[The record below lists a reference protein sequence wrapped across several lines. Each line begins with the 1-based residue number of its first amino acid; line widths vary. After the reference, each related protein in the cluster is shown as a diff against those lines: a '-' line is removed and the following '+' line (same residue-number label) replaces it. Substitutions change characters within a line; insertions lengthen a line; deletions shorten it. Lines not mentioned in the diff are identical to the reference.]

1 MKLKIVLTTLVFILM
16 CGVFYHVNT
25 MQNDPMQVIA
35 LIKKN
40 INPKDGSI
48 MDYAGDINF
57 CGLDSVGY
65 AHVDDDTLRIF
76 FGDLQFDLEQDVIN
90 TDEMRTQLKA
100 IGITLRQDKKTKK
113 VIVQY
118 HGEDVNERKPER

>member
-1 MKLKIVLTTLVFILM
+1 MRLKIVLTTLVFILM

-57 CGLDSVGY
+57 RGLASVGY
-65 AHVDDDTLRIF
+65 AHIDDDTLRIF

>member
-118 HGEDVNERKPER
+118 RGEDVNERKPER

>member
-57 CGLDSVGY
+57 RGLDSVGD

>member
-48 MDYAGDINF
+48 MDYTGDINF
-57 CGLDSVGY
+57 RGLDSVGY
-65 AHVDDDTLRIF
+65 ARVDDDTLRIF

>member
-1 MKLKIVLTTLVFILM
+1 MADCM
-16 CGVFYHVNT
+16 C
-25 MQNDPMQVIA
+25 
-35 LIKKN
+35 
-40 INPKDGSI
+40 
-48 MDYAGDINF
+48 
-57 CGLDSVGY
+57 GY

-118 HGEDVNERKPER
+118 RGEDVNERKPER

>member
-57 CGLDSVGY
+57 RGLDSVGY
-65 AHVDDDTLRIF
+65 THVDDDTLRIF

>member
-40 INPKDGSI
+40 INPRMVLLWTTQEI
-48 MDYAGDINF
+48 
-57 CGLDSVGY
+57 LTSVG
-65 AHVDDDTLRIF
+65 
-76 FGDLQFDLEQDVIN
+76 
-90 TDEMRTQLKA
+90 
-100 IGITLRQDKKTKK
+100 
-113 VIVQY
+113 
-118 HGEDVNERKPER
+118 

>member
-16 CGVFYHVNT
+16 CGVFYRVNT

-48 MDYAGDINF
+48 M
-57 CGLDSVGY
+57 GLRRRY
-65 AHVDDDTLRIF
+65 
-76 FGDLQFDLEQDVIN
+76 
-90 TDEMRTQLKA
+90 
-100 IGITLRQDKKTKK
+100 
-113 VIVQY
+113 
-118 HGEDVNERKPER
+118 

>member
-1 MKLKIVLTTLVFILM
+1 MKLRIALTTVFIVLACAL
-16 CGVFYHVNT
+16 FYNLNT
-25 MQNDPMQVIA
+25 RQNDPMEVIA

-48 MDYAGDINF
+48 LDYAGDIDF
-57 CGLDSVGY
+57 RGLDSVGY
-65 AHVDDDTLRIF
+65 AQVDDDTLRIY
-76 FGDLQFDLEQDVIN
+76 FGNLQMDINQDVIN

-100 IGITLRQDKKTKK
+100 IGITLRQDKKTHE

-118 HGEDVNERKPER
+118 HGQDTKERQLD

>member
-16 CGVFYHVNT
+16 CGVFYRVNT

-57 CGLDSVGY
+57 RGPDSVGY

-118 HGEDVNERKPER
+118 RGEDVNERKPER

>member
-48 MDYAGDINF
+48 MDYTGDINF
-57 CGLDSVGY
+57 RGLDSVGY